1 MQSLRSLVRFA
12 LIRLSLWNYRSSIL
26 FALAPTL
33 IGIKHDSVPMTL
45 QTIYTRNFAGYT
57 LEFTWL
63 VAPGSRRKRI
73 CWIKNEKLGGVLST
87 PAPAIPLHM
96 LKLSVC

>member
-1 MQSLRSLVRFA
+1 MSDL
-12 LIRLSLWNYRSSIL
+12 RLSDLAFGTTGPAFL
-26 FALAPTL
+26 FALAPIL

-45 QTIYTRNFAGYT
+45 QTIYTRNLAGYT

-73 CWIKNEKLGGVLST
+73 RWIKNEKLGGVLST

-96 LKLSVC
+96 LKLSIC